1 MLRERARVIGRLM
14 FMVDMVLTILAFFL
28 AYFLRNA
35 YLSQYFGHLFPLS
48 QYSNL
53 LIILIPIWGFLFLFF
68 NPYCSFRTSSLVKE
82 VYQLFKIIFSGS
94 LILTLWL
101 FLLKYDFVSRLFV
114 SFFASTNF
122 ILVIAF
128 RLLVRGLSRWAR
140 RKGYNYR
147 NMLIV
152 GTERRALEFAKMV
165 EDRKGWGIRILGF
178 VSDNGMTSTEKI
190 EKLSGYKLL
199 GSLHDIPKIIENEVI
214 DEVVFVVSR
223 NKISELEDI
232 LLILEQQG
240 IKTRIALNFFPHL
253 IAKPYISSL
262 DNIPLLSFSTT
273 PPDGS
278 TLFIK
283 RIIDIFGSLSLLILL
298 SPLFLLVSAII
309 KVTSKGGPVLFKQV
323 RCGLN
328 GRKFICYKFRTMVA
342 DAEER
347 KTELLNLNEVDGPVF
362 KIRNDPR
369 ITWFGRFLRKTSID
383 EFPQLFN
390 VLKGDMSLV
399 GPRPPI
405 PSEVEKYE
413 RRERRKLSMRPGITC
428 LWQVNGRNKLDF
440 NTWMKLDLEYIDN
453 WNLSLDFKIF
463 LKTIPTVLRMTGQ

>member
-1 MLRERARVIGRLM
+1 M
-14 FMVDMVLTILAFFL
+14 FMADMVLTILAFFL

-35 YLSQYFGHLFPLS
+35 YLSQYFGRLFPLS

-53 LIILIPIWGFLFLFF
+53 LVIVIPVWGVLFLSFST
-68 NPYCSFRTSSLVKE
+68 YRSFRTSSLIE
-82 VYQLFKIIFSGS
+82 EIYQLFKVIFFGS
-94 LILTLWL
+94 LILSLWL
-101 FLLKYDFVSRLFV
+101 FLLKYDFVSRLFI
-114 SFFASTNF
+114 SFFALTNF
-122 ILVIAF
+122 IFLIAF
-128 RLLVRGLSRWAR
+128 RLVVRGLSRWAR

-152 GTERRALEFAKMV
+152 GTEIRALEFAKMV

-178 VSDNGMTSTEKI
+178 VSNNGMTSTEKM

-199 GSLHDIPKIIENEVI
+199 GSLHDIPKIIENEVV
-214 DEVVFVVSR
+214 DEVVFVVPR
-223 NKISELEDI
+223 KKISELEDI

-253 IAKPYISSL
+253 IAKPYISNL

-273 PPDGS
+273 PPDGNA
-278 TLFIK
+278 LFTK
-283 RIIDIFGSLSLLILL
+283 RIIDIFGSLSLFILL
-298 SPLFLLVSAII
+298 WPLFILVSAII
-309 KVTSKGGPVLFKQV
+309 KITSRGPVLFKQV

-383 EFPQLFN
+383 ELPQLFN

-440 NTWMKLDLEYIDN
+440 NTWMGLDLEYIDN
-453 WNLSLDFKIF
+453 WNLSLDFKIL